1 MWVQNKHSHFV
12 AGKERPGIFA
22 VAVIGFRQCLTV
34 STLLLQSLESWDC
47 S

>member
-22 VAVIGFRQCLTV
+22 VAVIGLTV